1 MARPFKDIP
10 LFAVRLKK
18 WVIEDAVYEMDAV
31 YGSFEE
37 DRDWF
42 IRLLADQKYHVRIV
56 LS

>member
-1 MARPFKDIP
+1 M
-10 LFAVRLKK
+10 RLKK

-31 YGSFEE
+31 YGSIEE

-42 IRLLADQKYHVRIV
+42 IRILADQKYHVRIV